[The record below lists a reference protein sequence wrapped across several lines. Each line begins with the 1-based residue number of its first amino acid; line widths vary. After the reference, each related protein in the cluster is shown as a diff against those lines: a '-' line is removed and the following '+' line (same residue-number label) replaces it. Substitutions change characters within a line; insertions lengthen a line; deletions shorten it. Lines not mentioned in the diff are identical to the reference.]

1 MTLSRIVSKYVVPMK
16 KYVMSVITI
25 GLTLL
30 TVLPLV
36 TRLATTDVIA
46 IVINACSAI
55 LTRLACLAWVYVGL
69 KITSLLTMKRR
80 KRQTTEIFQ
89 DTS

>member
-55 LTRLACLAWVYVGL
+55 LTRFACLAWV
-69 KITSLLTMKRR
+69 
-80 KRQTTEIFQ
+80 
-89 DTS
+89 

>member
-1 MTLSRIVSKYVVPMK
+1 MSKYVVPMK

-46 IVINACSAI
+46 IVINACAAI
-55 LTRLACLAWVYVGL
+55 LTGPVCLAWV
-69 KITSLLTMKRR
+69 
-80 KRQTTEIFQ
+80 
-89 DTS
+89 

>member
-1 MTLSRIVSKYVVPMK
+1 MK

-55 LTRLACLAWVYVGL
+55 FYKACLPCMGL
-69 KITSLLTMKRR
+69 GGIEDNIVVNNETQKTANN
-80 KRQTTEIFQ
+80 
-89 DTS
+89 

>member
-16 KYVMSVITI
+16 KCVMSVMTI

-55 LTRLACLAWVYVGL
+55 LTRLACLAWV
-69 KITSLLTMKRR
+69 
-80 KRQTTEIFQ
+80 
-89 DTS
+89 

>member
-1 MTLSRIVSKYVVPMK
+1 ME

-46 IVINACSAI
+46 IVINACTAI
-55 LTRLACLAWVYVGL
+55 LTRLACLAWV
-69 KITSLLTMKRR
+69 
-80 KRQTTEIFQ
+80 
-89 DTS
+89 